1 MALPADFTRR
11 VKHELN
17 VEPLDSNVKNG
28 VDAAL
33 YFSDFLAKGAMQEAK
48 KRDKTGTTVE
58 KKKTSQK
65 AKTKPNK
72 ARQGKTASQRSK
84 TKSKGQQTKT
94 DKNRSQTKMRG
105 WGWG

>member
-33 YFSDFLAKGAMQEAK
+33 YFSEFLGKAAMQEAK
-48 KRDKTGTTVE
+48 KRDKTGIS
-58 KKKTSQK
+58 KKQR
-65 AKTKPNK
+65 PNQTQGK
-72 ARQGKTASQRSK
+72 AR
-84 TKSKGQQTKT
+84 
-94 DKNRSQTKMRG
+94 
-105 WGWG
+105 